1 MWQSMVTQFNE
12 GKKYIMDLIDQSTMA
27 YDQREELCTKL
38 QQVKS
43 RNESDRMLHIQEM
56 REIQR
61 KLEHDSKLHEFY
73 DIKGHRRVNFELEQ
87 REANKKAQQKYDNE
101 KQLAEY
107 TRIIE
112 EIKELCEEE
121 HTEKLA
127 AQYTRQEEE
136 NFALFNYVNEL
147 SHEVELL
154 NETTQELTEEIDKQK
169 ADEQEKAHKRKAEA
183 LDNLE
188 LEMARVHLE
197 AEKAMQEKEMYDHQ
211 LQDLLKGIEKVFN
224 AVDCADTPILN
235 VLTTKP
241 NLTVHNVHLFL
252 GIIDKKIKTMLST
265 SCPEE
270 NSARI
275 LAKKDRIPKFN
286 VKEDVKKK

>member
-1 MWQSMVTQFNE
+1 
-12 GKKYIMDLIDQSTMA
+12 MDLIDQSTMA

-73 DIKGHRRVNFELEQ
+73 DVKGHRRVNFELEQ
-87 REANKKAQQKYDNE
+87 REANKKAQQKDDYE
-101 KQLAEY
+101 KQLADY
-107 TRIIE
+107 KRIIE

-121 HTEKLA
+121 QTEKFA

-154 NETTQELTEEIDKQK
+154 NETTQELTEEIGG
-169 ADEQEKAHKRKAEA
+169 
-183 LDNLE
+183 
-188 LEMARVHLE
+188 
-197 AEKAMQEKEMYDHQ
+197 Y
-211 LQDLLKGIEKVFN
+211 F
-224 AVDCADTPILN
+224 
-235 VLTTKP
+235 
-241 NLTVHNVHLFL
+241 
-252 GIIDKKIKTMLST
+252 
-265 SCPEE
+265 
-270 NSARI
+270 RI
-275 LAKKDRIPKFN
+275 LLLLFVVCSVAL
-286 VKEDVKKK
+286 

>member
-38 QQVKS
+38 QQVRS

-73 DIKGHRRVNFELEQ
+73 DIKGHRRVNVELEQ
-87 REANKKAQQKYDNE
+87 REANKKAQQKDDYE
-101 KQLAEY
+101 KQLADY
-107 TRIIE
+107 KRIIE
-112 EIKELCEEE
+112 EIKDLCEEE
-121 HTEKLA
+121 QTEKFA

-154 NETTQELTEEIDKQK
+154 NETTQELTEEIGGYFRISYFGLC
-169 ADEQEKAHKRKAEA
+169 ASET
-183 LDNLE
+183 LFSFMFLE
-188 LEMARVHLE
+188 NKVCFHTMNNKKL
-197 AEKAMQEKEMYDHQ
+197 KER
-211 LQDLLKGIEKVFN
+211 
-224 AVDCADTPILN
+224 
-235 VLTTKP
+235 
-241 NLTVHNVHLFL
+241 FL
-252 GIIDKKIKTMLST
+252 AITAS
-265 SCPEE
+265 
-270 NSARI
+270 
-275 LAKKDRIPKFN
+275 
-286 VKEDVKKK
+286 